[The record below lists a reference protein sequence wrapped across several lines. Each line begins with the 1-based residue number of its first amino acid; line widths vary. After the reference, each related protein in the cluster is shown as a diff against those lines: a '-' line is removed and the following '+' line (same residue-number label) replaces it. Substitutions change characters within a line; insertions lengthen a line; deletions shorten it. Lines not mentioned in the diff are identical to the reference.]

1 MLICHSHCQC
11 QIFEG
16 IERRLGPAHDLLVQV
31 AKAGQR
37 VDDSGEIISSD
48 SSQVLILLQMVA
60 ASLLGFYREG
70 WEPMTPIDTASKAN
84 KRGNQVNS
92 SSVPLKA
99 ISTLF

>member
-37 VDDSGEIISSD
+37 VDDSGEIISYD
-48 SSQVLILLQMVA
+48 SSRVFDRVA
-60 ASLLGFYREG
+60 DGGSLLVGLL
-70 WEPMTPIDTASKAN
+70 P
-84 KRGNQVNS
+84 RGLGTNDAHRHGVQG
-92 SSVPLKA
+92 
-99 ISTLF
+99 